1 MNSKI
6 SNPIVLQRAD
16 PFVYKH
22 SDGYYYFTGSY
33 PLYDRIVLR
42 RAKSLNDLQDAEE
55 VAVWWQP
62 DNGPLSKLIWAPEI
76 HRANGKW
83 YIYFAAVSVSND
95 TANTFNHRMYVLE
108 TAAENPLQGNWDL
121 KGGIEPGLDPVAL
134 DGTPFFHT
142 DVHYYVWAQQD
153 IKSKG
158 HSNIY

>member
-16 PFVYKH
+16 HVVYKH

-55 VAVWWQP
+55 VAVWWKP

-83 YIYFAAVSVSND
+83 YIYIPFSIRS
-95 TANTFNHRMYVLE
+95 MYFWCPNQF
-108 TAAENPLQGNWDL
+108 T
-121 KGGIEPGLDPVAL
+121 
-134 DGTPFFHT
+134 
-142 DVHYYVWAQQD
+142 
-153 IKSKG
+153 
-158 HSNIY
+158 